1 MIKMENDVLSVEI
14 AEHGAELT
22 KLYNKKTGTDLLW
35 DAEPKFWKRHSPV
48 LFPNV
53 GKTYK
58 NTVKINGTQ
67 YPTSQHGLQET
78 VSSNVFRQGKKH
90 QHFF

>member
-22 KLYNKKTGTDLLW
+22 KLYNKKTDTDLLW

-58 NTVKINGTQ
+58 NTVKINGTD
-67 YPTSQHGLQET
+67 LQET
-78 VSSNVFRQGKKH
+78 VSSNVFMQAKKH
-90 QHFF
+90 QPFF

>member
-67 YPTSQHGLQET
+67 YPCRQRNINL
-78 VSSNVFRQGKKH
+78 SSDINRRDEGSLSI
-90 QHFF
+90 

>member
-35 DAEPKFWKRHSPV
+35 DAN
-48 LFPNV
+48 PNF
-53 GKTYK
+53 G
-58 NTVKINGTQ
+58 
-67 YPTSQHGLQET
+67 
-78 VSSNVFRQGKKH
+78 NVIHRCYFQMWENL
-90 QHFF
+90 

>member
-35 DAEPKFWKRHSPV
+35 DAEPQFWKRHSPV
-48 LFPNV
+48 L
-53 GKTYK
+53 
-58 NTVKINGTQ
+58 VK
-67 YPTSQHGLQET
+67 
-78 VSSNVFRQGKKH
+78 FK
-90 QHFF
+90 FF

>member
-35 DAEPKFWKRHSPV
+35 EAEPKFLKPHSPV

-53 GKTYK
+53 GKT
-58 NTVKINGTQ
+58 
-67 YPTSQHGLQET
+67 
-78 VSSNVFRQGKKH
+78 
-90 QHFF
+90 

>member
-58 NTVKINGTQ
+58 NSEDQRHTLSDITAWICK
-67 YPTSQHGLQET
+67 
-78 VSSNVFRQGKKH
+78 RQ
-90 QHFF
+90 

>member
-35 DAEPKFWKRHSPV
+35 DAEPKILETSFTGAISKCREKP
-48 LFPNV
+48 
-53 GKTYK
+53 
-58 NTVKINGTQ
+58 IRTQ
-67 YPTSQHGLQET
+67 
-78 VSSNVFRQGKKH
+78 
-90 QHFF
+90 

>member
-67 YPTSQHGLQET
+67 DLQET
-78 VSSNVFRQGKKH
+78 VSSNVFMQAKKH
-90 QHFF
+90 QSFF

>member
-48 LFPNV
+48 LFPIV
-53 GKTYK
+53 GSVWDSEDQRHTLSDITAWICK
-58 NTVKINGTQ
+58 
-67 YPTSQHGLQET
+67 
-78 VSSNVFRQGKKH
+78 RQ
-90 QHFF
+90 